1 MASINGVPEPAGGW
15 QQGAWVQGRQY
26 WGGTLSQPGQI
37 NPLSNQA
44 GAGQQVSSEV
54 VSQTNPANVAY
65 LGSLKATSTE
75 GVTQDLNKF
84 QSDLFANASR
94 PEVKVPTMEELKT
107 TLAPAGGQPEPLN
120 RVQKFEELRLSQG
133 VEELETTLN
142 DLKAQEDELNAQF
155 RQQKTAER
163 GKTVPMNVIEGRIS
177 EEERTYLEQQDYL
190 GRQKS
195 RVVDELNTK
204 YNVINTYMNFYSLD
218 YQDAVTRYNTEF
230 QQNLSMYSIILDQE
244 KLKVDQWYKD
254 QAIATTNLQMYMN
267 AVTAGNLS
275 YGSLSTDQKMMISKL
290 EAQSGMPIGFV
301 GNLQIAPKDK
311 ILAFSED
318 KTQAM
323 ILGDNGEMKV
333 INTGLRESGG
343 GTASAKST
351 AAATADAQAGMSS
364 KDLATKYGK
373 TLNDYELINIYNA
386 NSPSGK
392 MTESPE
398 TFSTWTG
405 TRKSTTL
412 DPDSVNAYA
421 NMVLTGEITIS
432 SVPTEYRD
440 EVIKKLGESK
450 TQTTGIWSRIKSTLG
465 F

>member
-1 MASINGVPEPAGGW
+1 MAENIYSTTGGKPVEGAWYSGQRYMGGKLLPAGE
-15 QQGAWVQGRQY
+15 Y
-26 WGGTLSQPGQI
+26 EPGKMT
-37 NPLSNQA
+37 SN
-44 GAGQQVSSEV
+44 EV
-54 VSQTNPANVAY
+54 IAQTNPANVAY
-65 LGSLKATSTE
+65 VQSLKATSTE
-75 GVTQDLNKF
+75 GVTQDLNQF
-84 QSDLFANASR
+84 QSDLFANANK
-94 PEVKVPTMEELKT
+94 PEVKVPTMEELKGIV
-107 TLAPAGGQPEPLN
+107 APAGGEPTPLN

-133 VEELETTLN
+133 VEELETTLT

-230 QQNLSMYSIILDQE
+230 QQNLSMYGIILDQE

-267 AVTAGNLS
+267 AISAGNLNYS
-275 YGSLSTDQKMMISKL
+275 SMSSDQKLMVSKL
-290 EAQSGMPIGFV
+290 EVQSGMPIGFV
-301 GNLQIAPKDK
+301 SNLQIAPKDK

-333 INTGLRESGG
+333 INTGLRKSGG
-343 GTASAKST
+343 KLTEAEQNKAAQKEMST
-351 AAATADAQAGMSS
+351 FLSGQANDSGHIGGSTYIYARNKWVAETGGKPADF
-364 KDLATKYGK
+364 D
-373 TLNDYELINIYNA
+373 
-386 NSPSGK
+386 
-392 MTESPE
+392 
-398 TFSTWTG
+398 
-405 TRKSTTL
+405 
-412 DPDSVNAYA
+412 
-421 NMVLTGEITIS
+421 EIFRG
-432 SVPTEYRD
+432 YRD
-440 EVIKKLGESK
+440 PYNLEQYQIYDKDGNLITNE
-450 TQTTGIWSRIKSTLG
+450 
-465 F
+465 